1 MRLLDPLR
9 QTRQVEALKNKVR
22 KLPDDIVRGIAAGEV
37 VERPASV
44 LKELLENAVDAG
56 ARRIEIEWRDAGR
69 RRLRVTD
76 DGGGMTPDDARLAL
90 ERHATSK
97 ISELT
102 DLETLST
109 YGFRGEALPSI
120 AAVSRFGLSTRSAEG
135 EGWSIALEGGRFLR
149 EGPAGVPPGTTITVD
164 DLFFAVPARLKF
176 LKSDATERGLLL
188 RTVED
193 VALAEPGLELRIL
206 SEDRA
211 PLVLPAVPPGDGD
224 AWRDR
229 LARLWGADRA
239 ATLKPVDARG
249 ANMSVTGWVSDVLRP
264 QPTGRYQRFF
274 INRRPV
280 VNRRLSHALYD
291 AYRGRLPVGQHP
303 AAVLVLQID
312 PEFVD
317 VNVHPTKKDVRLSH
331 EDQVHGFLN
340 RAVQEALARDVQTA
354 RAFGPGPDRP
364 DAAPSRPPPFAFP
377 RPPSMTETRAAFE
390 IQAPLTPAPPV
401 AESPGAEGGFSRDWF
416 RAISFAPLAQIYA
429 TYLLA
434 QAEGEF
440 FIFDQHAAAERA
452 LYERLAAD
460 AETGARQGLL
470 LPWVWEP
477 AGETAALVAEQRPA
491 FESLGF
497 RLEAFGAASFRVTA
511 VPAALGDS
519 PRVRDVLEGLAE
531 DLAAGKIPRGLE
543 ALRVRAA
550 CRGSLMA
557 GAVLTPPEM
566 AEVIARLQ
574 RCQSPWTCP
583 HGRPTFLRLTN
594 EDLAK
599 RFRRM

>member
-1 MRLLDPLR
+1 
-9 QTRQVEALKNKVR
+9 
-22 KLPDDIVRGIAAGEV
+22 
-37 VERPASV
+37 
-44 LKELLENAVDAG
+44 
-56 ARRIEIEWRDAGR
+56 
-69 RRLRVTD
+69 
-76 DGGGMTPDDARLAL
+76 
-90 ERHATSK
+90 
-97 ISELT
+97 
-102 DLETLST
+102 
-109 YGFRGEALPSI
+109 
-120 AAVSRFGLSTRSAEG
+120 
-135 EGWSIALEGGRFLR
+135 
-149 EGPAGVPPGTTITVD
+149 
-164 DLFFAVPARLKF
+164 
-176 LKSDATERGLLL
+176 
-188 RTVED
+188 
-193 VALAEPGLELRIL
+193 
-206 SEDRA
+206 
-211 PLVLPAVPPGDGD
+211 
-224 AWRDR
+224 
-229 LARLWGADRA
+229 
-239 ATLKPVDARG
+239 
-249 ANMSVTGWVSDVLRP
+249 
-264 QPTGRYQRFF
+264 
-274 INRRPV
+274 
-280 VNRRLSHALYD
+280 
-291 AYRGRLPVGQHP
+291 
-303 AAVLVLQID
+303 
-312 PEFVD
+312 
-317 VNVHPTKKDVRLSH
+317 
-331 EDQVHGFLN
+331 
-340 RAVQEALARDVQTA
+340 
-354 RAFGPGPDRP
+354 
-364 DAAPSRPPPFAFP
+364 
-377 RPPSMTETRAAFE
+377 MTETRAAFE
-390 IQAPLTPAPPV
+390 IQTPLTPVPPA

>member
-1 MRLLDPLR
+1 M
-9 QTRQVEALKNKVR
+9 KNKVR

-56 ARRIEIEWRDAGR
+56 ARRLEIEWRDAGR

-97 ISELT
+97 IAALA

-120 AAVSRFGLSTRSAEG
+120 AAVSRFGLSTRSADG
-135 EGWSIALEGGRFLR
+135 EGWSIALEAGRPLR

-176 LKSDATERGLLL
+176 LKSDATERALLL

-206 SEDRA
+206 SEDRP
-211 PLVLPAVPPGDGD
+211 PLVLPAVPVSDRE
-224 AWRDR
+224 ALRDR

-239 ATLKPVDARG
+239 RTLKPVESRG
-249 ANMSVTGWVSDVLRP
+249 ANMSVSGWVSDVLSA

-280 VNRRLSHALYD
+280 VSRRLSHALYD
-291 AYRGRLPVGQHP
+291 AYRGRLPIGKHP
-303 AAVLVLQID
+303 AAVLVLHID

-331 EDQVHGFLN
+331 EDQVHGFVS
-340 RAVQEALARDVQTA
+340 RAVQEALSRDVHTA
-354 RAFGPGPDRP
+354 PAFAPAAGRAESAEVRP
-364 DAAPSRPPPFAFP
+364 APFAFP
-377 RPPSMTETRAAFE
+377 RPPSLTETRAAFE
-390 IQAPLTPAPPV
+390 FQQPLTPAPPN
-401 AESPGAEGGFSRDWF
+401 AEAGDGGFSREWF
-416 RAISFAPLAQIYA
+416 QAAAFAPLAQIYG
-429 TYLLA
+429 TYVLA
-434 QAEGEF
+434 QAGGEF

-452 LYERLAAD
+452 LYERLTAD

-477 AGETAALVAEQRPA
+477 ASEAAALLTEQRPA

-519 PRVRDVLEGLAE
+519 PRVREVLEGLAD
-531 DLAAGKIPRGLE
+531 DLTSGKIPRGLE

-557 GAVLTPPEM
+557 GAVLSAPEM
-566 AEVIARLQ
+566 AGVIGRLQ
-574 RCQSPWTCP
+574 GCQSPWTCP